1 MGKVE
6 ISEQGINTLMNML
19 KDNMNEERNLALE
32 RYRRQDESI
41 ENNEQ
46 FILQGKYLVDF
57 LRTASDRTDALMNL
71 TKMITNIVYKDEAG
85 SKPIMD
91 DSLIKSEILKH
102 LESEKNDLG
111 TDNK

>member
-6 ISEQGINTLMNML
+6 ISEQGISTLMNML
-19 KDNMNEERNLALE
+19 KDNINEERNLALE

-71 TKMITNIVYKDEAG
+71 TKMISNIVYKDESG

-91 DSLIKSEILKH
+91 DSFIKSEILKH
-102 LESEKNDLG
+102 LEEEKKEIGNG
-111 TDNK
+111 EK

>member
-6 ISEQGINTLMNML
+6 ISEQGITSLMNTL
-19 KDNMNEERNLALE
+19 KDNINEERSLALE

-57 LRTASDRTDALMNL
+57 LKTASDRTDALMNL
-71 TKMITNIVYKDEAG
+71 TKMISTIVYKDENG
-85 SKPIMD
+85 TKPTLD
-91 DSLIKSEILKH
+91 DALIKSEILKYIDNEKDG
-102 LESEKNDLG
+102 LE
-111 TDNK
+111 TDSK

>member
-6 ISEQGINTLMNML
+6 ISEDGIKSLLNNL
-19 KDNMNEERNLALE
+19 KDNINEERNLALE
-32 RYRRQDESI
+32 RFRRQDETI

-71 TKMITNIVYKDEAG
+71 TKMISNIVYKDENG
-85 SKPIMD
+85 SKPVLND
-91 DSLIKSEILKH
+91 DQVKSQILKY
-102 LESEKNDLG
+102 LESSDNNTENSEK
-111 TDNK
+111 

>member
-6 ISEQGINTLMNML
+6 ISEQGISSLMNML
-19 KDNMNEERNLALE
+19 KDNINEERNLALE

-57 LRTASDRTDALMNL
+57 LKTASDRTDALMNL
-71 TKMITNIVYKDEAG
+71 TKMVTNIVYKDETG
-85 SKPIMD
+85 SKPVMD
-91 DSLIKSEILKH
+91 DSFIKSEILKH
-102 LESEKNDLG
+102 LENEKNDTANG
-111 TDNK
+111 DK

>member
-6 ISEQGINTLMNML
+6 ISEQGISSLMNLL
-19 KDNMNEERNLALE
+19 KDNINEERNLALE

-71 TKMITNIVYKDEAG
+71 TKMVTNIVYKDETS
-85 SKPIMD
+85 SKPVMD
-91 DSLIKSEILKH
+91 DSFIKSEILKH
-102 LESEKNDLG
+102 LENEKNDSV
-111 TDNK
+111 KEQK

>member
-6 ISEQGINTLMNML
+6 ISEQGISTLMNML
-19 KDNMNEERNLALE
+19 KDNINEERNLALE
-32 RYRRQDESI
+32 RYRRQDDSI

-71 TKMITNIVYKDEAG
+71 TKMISNIVYKDESG

-91 DSLIKSEILKH
+91 DSFIKSEILKH
-102 LESEKNDLG
+102 LEEEKKDIGNG
-111 TDNK
+111 EK

>member
-6 ISEQGINTLMNML
+6 ISEDGIKALLNNL
-19 KDNMNEERNLALE
+19 KDNINEERNLALE
-32 RYRRQDESI
+32 RFRRQDETI

-71 TKMITNIVYKDEAG
+71 TKMISNIVYKDEDG
-85 SKPIMD
+85 SKPAMND
-91 DSLIKSEILKH
+91 DVVKSQILKY
-102 LESEKNDLG
+102 LE
-111 TDNK
+111 DNKDNPSS

>member
-6 ISEQGINTLMNML
+6 ISEDGIKSLLNNL
-19 KDNMNEERNLALE
+19 KDNINEERNLALE
-32 RYRRQDESI
+32 RFRRQDETI

-71 TKMITNIVYKDEAG
+71 TKMITNIVYKDENGAG
-85 SKPIMD
+85 KPMLND
-91 DSLIKSEILKH
+91 DQVKSEILKMINS
-102 LESEKNDLG
+102 SENNSEP
-111 TDNK
+111 TQ

>member
-6 ISEQGINTLMNML
+6 ISEQGISNLMNML
-19 KDNMNEERNLALE
+19 KDNINEERNLALE

-57 LRTASDRTDALMNL
+57 LKTASDRTDALMNL
-71 TKMITNIVYKDEAG
+71 TKMVTNIVYKDDTA
-85 SKPIMD
+85 SKPVMD
-91 DSLIKSEILKH
+91 DSFIKSEILKH
-102 LESEKNDLG
+102 LENEKNDTTNG
-111 TDNK
+111 EK

>member
-71 TKMITNIVYKDEAG
+71 TKIITNIVYKDETG

-91 DSLIKSEILKH
+91 DALIKSEILKH

>member
-6 ISEQGINTLMNML
+6 ISEDGIKSLLNNL
-19 KDNMNEERNLALE
+19 KDNINEERNLALE
-32 RYRRQDESI
+32 RFRRQDETI

-71 TKMITNIVYKDEAG
+71 TKMISNIVYKDESG
-85 SKPIMD
+85 SKPVMND
-91 DSLIKSEILKH
+91 DQIKSQILKY
-102 LESEKNDLG
+102 LDTNESTSTEN
-111 TDNK
+111 NS

>member
-6 ISEQGINTLMNML
+6 ISEQGISSLMNML
-19 KDNMNEERNLALE
+19 KDNINEERNLALE

-71 TKMITNIVYKDEAG
+71 TKMISNIVYKDESG

-91 DSLIKSEILKH
+91 DSFIKSEILKH
-102 LESEKNDLG
+102 LEEEKKETGNG
-111 TDNK
+111 EK

>member
-6 ISEQGINTLMNML
+6 ISEQGISSLMNML
-19 KDNMNEERNLALE
+19 KDNINEERNLALE

-57 LRTASDRTDALMNL
+57 LKTASDRTDALMNL
-71 TKMITNIVYKDEAG
+71 TKMISNIVYKDDTG

-102 LESEKNDLG
+102 LENEKNDLG
-111 TDNK
+111 TDGK

>member
-6 ISEQGINTLMNML
+6 ISEQGINSLMNML

-57 LRTASDRTDALMNL
+57 LKTASDRTDALMNL
-71 TKMITNIVYKDEAG
+71 TKMISSIVYKDDTG
-85 SKPIMD
+85 SKPVMD
-91 DSLIKSEILKH
+91 DALIKSEILKH
-102 LESEKNDLG
+102 LENEKNDLG
-111 TDNK
+111 TDIK

>member
-6 ISEQGINTLMNML
+6 ISEDGIKVLLNNL
-19 KDNMNEERNLALE
+19 KDNINEERNLALE
-32 RYRRQDESI
+32 RFRRQDETI

-71 TKMITNIVYKDEAG
+71 TKMISTIVYKDENG
-85 SKPIMD
+85 TKPVLND
-91 DSLIKSEILKH
+91 DQVKSEILKY
-102 LESEKNDLG
+102 L
-111 TDNK
+111 DNNTENNNQ